1 MPQAQIKSMTGNNA
15 LIALGSNANS
25 LWGDSTETIQKSM
38 LIVGIA
44 LAGNVEQSALYTTPA
59 FPAGTGPDFV
69 NAAIRVQT
77 TLNAAAIMQ
86 ALHDIEADA
95 GRKRVVRWGQRTLDL
110 DLIALDDMVRPDA
123 DTHQKWR
130 DLPLDQQVKTTPDQ
144 LIIPHPRL
152 QDRSFVLVPL
162 ADIAPDWVHPLLN
175 LSVTQMRDARP
186 LDEIAGVR
194 PI

>member
-38 LIVGIA
+38 HIVGIA
-44 LAGNVEQSALYTTPA
+44 LAGNVAQSALYTTPA

-77 TLNAAAIMQ
+77 TLNAAVIMQ